1 MAEVSDLESE
11 LKRLVNQKHEL
22 TSGRKRLRSASST
35 VLPKRATKRL
45 KSPETEPRPKIDL
58 DAVDASRSRKLFG
71 SMLAHLHRASQ
82 NAEREKGESPH
93 QKQAV
98 LAQEVEEKLARH
110 AEALEAAQKADDE
123 ERRVRRAARLQS
135 LSCEIAVKDSEL
147 VRVKLD
153 EHFSSMKCFIQTT
166 TEPRLFWRPA
176 SHNSCTAELQKK
188 TAEEIEATIGQL
200 RKDFDPEEIR
210 RQLTGA

>member
-22 TSGRKRLRSASST
+22 TSGRKRVRSASST
-35 VLPKRATKRL
+35 VLPKRAKRL
-45 KSPETEPRPKIDL
+45 KSPETEQRPKIDL

-71 SMLAHLHRASQ
+71 SMLAHLQRASE
-82 NAEREKGESPH
+82 NAERERGESPH

-98 LAQEVEEKLARH
+98 LAQEVEDKLARH

-123 ERRVRRAARLQS
+123 ERKVRRAARLQS

-147 VRVKLD
+147 VRMKLD

-200 RKDFDPEEIR
+200 RKEFDPEEVR